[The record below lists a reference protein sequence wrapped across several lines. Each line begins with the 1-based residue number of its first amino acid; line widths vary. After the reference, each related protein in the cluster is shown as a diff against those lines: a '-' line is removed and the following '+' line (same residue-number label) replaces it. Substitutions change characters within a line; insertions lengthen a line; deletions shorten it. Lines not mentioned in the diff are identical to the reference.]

1 MRELVDKLNKFTVL
15 IAEDDDEIRRRIANT
30 LGFYFKEVYEFS
42 DGVDAYDGFLSLKP
56 DLIITDI
63 EMPESNGIELVNN
76 IRKINSDTPIIVLSA
91 YSNEEYL
98 LNLINLKITKY
109 ILKPATNDSLL
120 KAISEVLLNKKNT
133 TFDLG
138 GELYLDI
145 DNSKL
150 LYEKEEISLRKKEKH
165 FLELLYQ
172 NKNRIVTYDM
182 IQDYIWE
189 KKFMTQNALKSFIK
203 ELRQK
208 LPVQIIDNVIQ
219 EGYKL
224 KNLID

>member
-150 LYEKEEISLRKKEKH
+150 LYEKEEISLRKK
-165 FLELLYQ
+165 
-172 NKNRIVTYDM
+172 RSI
-182 IQDYIWE
+182 
-189 KKFMTQNALKSFIK
+189 S
-203 ELRQK
+203 
-208 LPVQIIDNVIQ
+208 
-219 EGYKL
+219 
-224 KNLID
+224 